1 MLLTLAT
8 IALLAA
14 EPKPPATPTAVMTH
28 ARGVSLDVASV
39 TGAAV
44 VKQGDHIDVVG
55 VFTDPDTRQLT
66 STVMLQNVIVLSNKA
81 GHVTLL
87 LIPEEAEL
95 IALVHVA
102 GKLSLV
108 TREPNDKNILEE
120 KKPATL
126 KRLLSGT

>member
-8 IALLAA
+8 LSLLAA
-14 EPKPPATPTAVMTH
+14 DPAPPANPTAVMTH
-28 ARGVSLDVASV
+28 GRGFAIDVASV

-44 VKQGDHIDVVG
+44 VKQGDHVDVIG
-55 VFTDPDTRQLT
+55 VFTDPDSKQLT
-66 STVMLQNVIVLSNKA
+66 STVMLQNVIVLSNKS

-95 IALVHVA
+95 LALVHAA
-102 GKLSLV
+102 GKV
-108 TREPNDKNILEE
+108 TIITRAPNDRNVLEE

-126 KRLLSGT
+126 KTLLTN

>member
-8 IALLAA
+8 LAVLAA
-14 EPKPPATPTAVMTH
+14 EPAVPATPTGVVKF
-28 ARGVSLDVASV
+28 ARGFSIDVASV

-44 VKQGDHIDVVG
+44 LKQGDHIDVVG
-55 VFTDPDTRQLT
+55 VFTDPDSKQLT
-66 STVMLQNVIVLSNKA
+66 STVMLQNVIVLANKA

-95 IALVHVA
+95 LALVHSA
-102 GKLSLV
+102 GKV
-108 TREPNDKNILEE
+108 TFITREPNDRNVLEE

-126 KRLLSGT
+126 KLLIGK